1 MGTTSNPHHTA
12 SKHNKKMLLI
22 FENYI
27 RRVVRT
33 ENLMGYRVTIL
44 SPFACFMCSKV
55 IQMGKY

>member
-12 SKHNKKMLLI
+12 STHNKKMLI

-27 RRVVRT
+27 GRVVRT
-33 ENLMGYRVTIL
+33 ENLMGYSVTIL
-44 SPFACFMCSKV
+44 SPFACFMCSEV